1 MPRTQKTVTLTQEQ
15 YDDLLARLDKIGDGQ
30 QAMVVKLA
38 ERQHIDEKV
47 TKIDSLLEGNGKWGF
62 VKLRDW
68 AMTQDEDNRYY
79 RRFAIG
85 LTATNFA
92 SLAVAAFFWFV
103 KVLPVIEKLK

>member
-15 YDDLLARLDKIGDGQ
+15 YDDLLDRLDKIGDGQ
-30 QAMVVKLA
+30 QAIVVKLA

-79 RRFAIG
+79 RRFAI
-85 LTATNFA
+85 TMAATNIV
-92 SLAVAAFFWFV
+92 SLGIAAFFWFV

>member
-15 YDDLLARLDKIGDGQ
+15 YDDLLSRLDKITDGQ

-68 AMTQDEDNRYY
+68 AMGKDEDDRYY
-79 RRFAIG
+79 KRFAVGLTLTNVFSIG
-85 LTATNFA
+85 LGVLFYIA
-92 SLAVAAFFWFV
+92 